1 MRKPLFAL
9 LIAIVPCASVAQ
21 SENKNPTQT
30 SSFSL
35 WETVFRVE
43 RYGPRDREPKVERR
57 VEKRCLGPQERS
69 GEAVMNRE
77 EAMKRLG
84 AQCWVSAKR
93 AEADRSQVKW
103 ACKDGS
109 TAEIATRQP
118 APNRIGY
125 QMVFNIPQQGALS
138 ITAES
143 MQVADTCEPGPPPPA
158 QPVPPTPQPPVK

>member
-1 MRKPLFAL
+1 MYRRVFAMVVAASPLL
-9 LIAIVPCASVAQ
+9 VTAQ
-21 SENKNPTQT
+21 AQPGGAAQP

-35 WETVFRVE
+35 WETVTKIE

-69 GEAVMNRE
+69 AEEMLKRE
-77 EAMKRLG
+77 EMMKRLG
-84 AQCWVSAKR
+84 TQCWVSGKR
-93 AEADRSQVKW
+93 EEAGRSQVKW
-103 ACKDGS
+103 ACNDGT

-125 QMVFNIPQQGALS
+125 QVVFNIPQQGALS

-143 MQVADTCEPGPPPPA
+143 MRVADTCEPGQAPPQQPA
-158 QPVPPTPQPPVK
+158 PPPTPAK